1 MTNKTKTDRGSV
13 IYLKR
18 DEYCMSL
25 DNEEIIPP
33 PNCMDEST
41 NMEYQ
46 DQTHLHFILCMPFY
60 KKSKTGKN

>member
-1 MTNKTKTDRGSV
+1 MTNKSKTDRGSV

-18 DEYCMSL
+18 WILYVP

-41 NMEYQ
+41 SMEYQ
-46 DQTHLHFILCMPFY
+46 DQTHLHVILCMPFY
-60 KKSKTGKN
+60 KI